1 MTTAKLKRVVSTFMQ
16 CLSCKDCVFVN
27 TCIILE
33 QTTSH
38 SLCYHLQ
45 NNDDIETGE

>member
-27 TCIILE
+27 TCNVLQKE
-33 QTTSH
+33 TCH
-38 SLCYHLQ
+38 SLCYHLK
-45 NNDDIETGE
+45 NSDDIETGE

>member
-1 MTTAKLKRVVSTFMQ
+1 MTTARLKKIVGTFIQ

-27 TCIILE
+27 TCNILQQE
-33 QTTSH
+33 TSH
-38 SLCYHLQ
+38 SLCYHLK